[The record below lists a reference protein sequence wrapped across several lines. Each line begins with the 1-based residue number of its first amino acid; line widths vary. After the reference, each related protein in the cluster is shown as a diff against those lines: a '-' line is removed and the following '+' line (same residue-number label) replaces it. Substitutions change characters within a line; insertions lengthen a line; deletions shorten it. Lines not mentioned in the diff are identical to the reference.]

1 MALDPG
7 DGMEAYDTAGLGE
20 TVELEEDN
28 AADLAEEI
36 EIQMAEGKILMQ
48 HNLYYISHRN
58 FTEKS

>member
-36 EIQMAEGKILMQ
+36 EIQMAEGKCSQL
-48 HNLYYISHRN
+48 HREVIIRYKFN
-58 FTEKS
+58 N

>member
-36 EIQMAEGKILMQ
+36 EIQMAEGKCSQL
-48 HNLYYISHRN
+48 HR
-58 FTEKS
+58 EVIIR